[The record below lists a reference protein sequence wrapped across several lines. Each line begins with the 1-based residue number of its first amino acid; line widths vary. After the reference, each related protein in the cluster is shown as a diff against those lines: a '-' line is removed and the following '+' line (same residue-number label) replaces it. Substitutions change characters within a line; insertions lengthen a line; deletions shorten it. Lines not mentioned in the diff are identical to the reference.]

1 MDELP
6 EVLAGAR
13 PAVSARSFRD
23 ALGTWLER
31 HAQTLV
37 ASLGRLVRQPFS
49 TTLTVAVIG
58 LALAL
63 PACLHLIVANARSV
77 TANFEETVQLS
88 VYLDTGA
95 GAADAR
101 RITDEIAARDDVG
114 EARLVTPDEG
124 LEEFKRLSGFG
135 DALKAL
141 PGNPLPFAIIV
152 RPVRGF
158 DGPVAVD
165 GLAGDLR
172 SIKRVDVVQVDTA
185 WVRRLQA
192 ILDVLRRIVEVAATL
207 FAVGVLA
214 VVGNTIRL
222 DINSR
227 RDEIEVT
234 KLVGGSNAFV
244 RRPFLYAGFWYGLA
258 GALVA
263 WATVAI
269 AVSGIREPVA
279 RLAAEYG
286 SGFQVLGLDAQ
297 AALAVLG
304 VGSALGWLGAWV
316 SATYH
321 LRKIEPRA

>member
-1 MDELP
+1 MSELP
-6 EVLAGAR
+6 EALVAAR
-13 PAVSARSFRD
+13 PAVGARSFRD
-23 ALGTWLER
+23 AAGTWLER

-37 ASLGRLVRQPFS
+37 ASLGRLVRQPFA
-49 TTLTVAVIG
+49 TVLTIAVIG

-63 PACLHLIVANARSV
+63 PACLHLVVANARAV

-88 VYLDTGA
+88 VYLEA
-95 GAADAR
+95 GIGQADAR
-101 RITDEIAARDDVG
+101 SIADEIAARDDVSQ
-114 EARLVTPDEG
+114 ARLVTPDEG
-124 LEEFKRLSGFG
+124 LEEFKQLSGFG
-135 DALKAL
+135 AALEAL
-141 PGNPLPFAIIV
+141 PANPQPFAIVV
-152 RPVRGF
+152 RPARGF

-172 SIKRVDVVQVDTA
+172 SIKRVDLVQVDTA

-192 ILDVLRRIVEVAATL
+192 ILEVLRRIVQVAATL
-207 FAVGVLA
+207 FGLGVLA

-222 DINSR
+222 DINNR

-258 GALVA
+258 GALAA

-269 AVSGIREPVA
+269 AVAGIREPVA
-279 RLAAEYG
+279 QLAAEYG
-286 SGFQVLGLDAQ
+286 SSFQLQGLEGD
-297 AALAVLG
+297 AVLTLLG
-304 VGSALGWLGAWV
+304 IGSALGWIGAWV

>member
-1 MDELP
+1 MAELP
-6 EVLAGAR
+6 EELLAPR
-13 PAVSARSFRD
+13 PAVGARSFRA
-23 ALGTWLER
+23 ALATWLER

-37 ASLGRLVRQPFS
+37 ASLGRLVRAPFA
-49 TTLTVAVIG
+49 TLLTVAVIG

-63 PACLHLIVANARSV
+63 PACLYLVIENARSV
-77 TANFEETVQLS
+77 TANFQDSVQVS
-88 VYLDTGA
+88 VYLAIGVK
-95 GAADAR
+95 ADEAR
-101 RITDEIAARDDVG
+101 RIADEIASRDDV
-114 EARLVTPDEG
+114 AQALLVTPDEG
-124 LEEFKRLSGFG
+124 LEEFRKLSGFG

-141 PGNPLPFAIIV
+141 ADNPLPYAIIV
-152 RPVRGF
+152 RPARGF

-165 GLAGDLR
+165 GITGDLKA
-172 SIKRVDVVQVDTA
+172 IKNVDIVQVDTE

-192 ILDVLRRIVEVAATL
+192 ILDVLRRIVQVAAAL
-207 FAVGVLA
+207 FAAGVLA

-244 RRPFLYAGFWYGLA
+244 RRPFLYAGFWYGFA

-263 WATVAI
+263 WVTVEI
-269 AVSGIREPVA
+269 AVGGIRGPVA

-286 SGFQVLGLDAQ
+286 SAFGLVGLDAG
-297 AALAVLG
+297 AVLALL
-304 VGSALGWLGAWV
+304 GSGTLLGWLGAWV

-321 LRKIEPRA
+321 LRQIEPRA

>member
-1 MDELP
+1 VAELP
-6 EVLAGAR
+6 EVLVTAR
-13 PAVSARSFRD
+13 PAVGARSFRD

-37 ASLGRLVRQPFS
+37 ASLGRLVRQPFA

-63 PACLHLIVANARSV
+63 PACLHLVITNARSV
-77 TANFEETVQLS
+77 TANFEESVQLS
-88 VYLDTGA
+88 VYLEDKVGQ
-95 GAADAR
+95 ADAR
-101 RITDEIAARDDVG
+101 RIADEIAARDDVG
-114 EARLVTPDEG
+114 QVRLVSPDEG
-124 LEEFKRLSGFG
+124 LEDFKRLSGFG

-141 PGNPLPFAIIV
+141 QGNPLPFAIVV
-152 RPVRGF
+152 RPAKGF

-172 SIKRVDVVQVDTA
+172 AIKRVDLVQVDTA

-192 ILDVLRRIVEVAATL
+192 ILEVLRRIVQVAAVL
-207 FAVGVLA
+207 FALGVLA

-234 KLVGGSNAFV
+234 KLGGGSNAFV

-263 WATVAI
+263 WITVAI
-269 AVSGIREPVA
+269 AVSGVREPVA

-286 SGFQVLGLDAQ
+286 SGFRLQGLDGEAV
-297 AALAVLG
+297 LAVLG
-304 VGSALGWLGAWV
+304 VGSALGWIGAWV

-321 LRKIEPRA
+321 LRMIEPRA